1 MMRLA
6 RIVRVATDLDA
17 SVSSLPRP
25 WRNAQASSN
34 ATQIVRVLLKS
45 NASGFSTM
53 TQTPHARYASVRE
66 RINEALAAEKI
77 KPALAKLGAVPK
89 TGSPAEF
96 AAFIK
101 AEVPK
106 WAGEGRRRQDRLM
119 IRNRVAAAECR
130 VAGNY
135 VGRILK
141 GEKPV
146 DLPLQQP
153 TKFDFGAQHENS

>member
-17 SVSSLPRP
+17 SVNSLPRP

-66 RINEALAAEKI
+66 RRDAQGPAMQWIEGSVALRWRLDHKQATRATVGSRATVLSRSVRRCGARVPLTSAEY
-77 KPALAKLGAVPK
+77 
-89 TGSPAEF
+89 
-96 AAFIK
+96 
-101 AEVPK
+101 
-106 WAGEGRRRQDRLM
+106 R
-119 IRNRVAAAECR
+119 
-130 VAGNY
+130 
-135 VGRILK
+135 
-141 GEKPV
+141 
-146 DLPLQQP
+146 
-153 TKFDFGAQHENS
+153 

>member
-34 ATQIVRVLLKS
+34 ATQIVRVLLKL

-66 RINEALAAEKI
+66 RRDAQGSCDAVDWRLGRFALAARS
-77 KPALAKLGAVPK
+77 L
-89 TGSPAEF
+89 TGYARHGW
-96 AAFIK
+96 K
-101 AEVPK
+101 
-106 WAGEGRRRQDRLM
+106 
-119 IRNRVAAAECR
+119 
-130 VAGNY
+130 
-135 VGRILK
+135 
-141 GEKPV
+141 
-146 DLPLQQP
+146 
-153 TKFDFGAQHENS
+153 

>member
-34 ATQIVRVLLKS
+34 ATQIVRVLLKL

-66 RINEALAAEKI
+66 RRLKARSLCA
-77 KPALAKLGAVPK
+77 G
-89 TGSPAEF
+89 GSITNRLRAPRL
-96 AAFIK
+96 
-101 AEVPK
+101 EV
-106 WAGEGRRRQDRLM
+106 E
-119 IRNRVAAAECR
+119 
-130 VAGNY
+130 
-135 VGRILK
+135 
-141 GEKPV
+141 
-146 DLPLQQP
+146 LPFCHDP
-153 TKFDFGAQHENS
+153 

>member
-34 ATQIVRVLLKS
+34 ATQIVRVLLKL

-66 RINEALAAEKI
+66 RRD
-77 KPALAKLGAVPK
+77 AKARSLCAGGSITNRLRAPRLEVELQFCDDPYGAAVP
-89 TGSPAEF
+89 
-96 AAFIK
+96 
-101 AEVPK
+101 
-106 WAGEGRRRQDRLM
+106 
-119 IRNRVAAAECR
+119 ECR
-130 VAGNY
+130 
-135 VGRILK
+135 
-141 GEKPV
+141 
-146 DLPLQQP
+146 
-153 TKFDFGAQHENS
+153 